1 MDIQLSLQLSAI
13 AFAASLIQGFT
24 GFGVGLVAM
33 PLLISLMGIRLA
45 APMGAPIIL
54 TIIIVTL
61 LRYRRHLNLRAVL
74 PLWATSIVGI
84 PIGVLALSYVNE
96 RLLVSVFGI
105 LIILYALYAI
115 FSPRLPELRS
125 SAWAPLFGV
134 VAGFCTG
141 AYNGSGPPVIVYGTC
156 RRWDPDQFRSN
167 LQAFFLIN
175 SAVVNL
181 THLLSGHISR
191 TVISGYLV
199 CLPAIGLG
207 LLTGF
212 SLARRFSA
220 EQFRRTVLWVLLLLG
235 VGMLV

>member
-1 MDIQLSLQLSAI
+1 MDIQLSLLLSAI

-54 TIIIVTL
+54 TIIVVTL
-61 LRYRRHLNLRAVL
+61 LRYRRHLDLRAVL
-74 PLWATSIVGI
+74 PLWGTSIVGI
-84 PIGVLALSYVNE
+84 PVGVLALSYVNE

-105 LIILYALYAI
+105 LIVVYALYAI
-115 FSPRLPELRS
+115 VAPRLPEIRS
-125 SAWAPLFGV
+125 PAWAPLFGV

-141 AYNGSGPPVIVYGTC
+141 AYNGSGPPVIVYGSC

-175 SAVVNL
+175 SAVVNV
-181 THLLSGHISR
+181 THLLSGHVTG
-191 TVISGYLV
+191 TVLSGYLV
-199 CLPAIGLG
+199 SLPGIGLG
-207 LLTGF
+207 LLAGF
-212 SLARRFSA
+212 SLARRFSP
-220 EQFRRTVLWVLLLLG
+220 EQFRRTILWVLLLLG
-235 VGMLV
+235 FGMLA